1 MTTAAPAYLFD
12 AVGTLIYPEPAPA
25 DVYYAAGVR
34 CGSRLAREEIEH
46 GFRTAFA
53 AEEARD
59 ARHNGLRTDEA
70 RELERWRQIVA
81 AVVHDVVGAAA
92 ERLFEELW
100 NHFARPSAW
109 RAFDD
114 AAPTLAAL
122 AARGHTVA
130 IASNFDRRLYA
141 IVAELLPAV
150 PPERVFVSS
159 TLGFRKPAAAF
170 FQGCRERIGL
180 TNYPT
185 IVVGDDVAN
194 DLQCPRTEGL
204 TAILLDRRD
213 RHPEL
218 APRIATLAELL

>member
-34 CGSRLAREEIEH
+34 CGSRLAREEIER
-46 GFRTAFA
+46 GFRAAFA

-70 RELERWRQIVA
+70 REFERWRNIVA
-81 AVVHDVVGAAA
+81 AVVHDVRGPAA
-92 ERLFEELW
+92 ERLFDELW
-100 NHFARPSAW
+100 THFARPSVW

-141 IVAELLPAV
+141 IVAELLPVV
-150 PPERVFVSS
+150 PP
-159 TLGFRKPAAAF
+159 
-170 FQGCRERIGL
+170 
-180 TNYPT
+180 
-185 IVVGDDVAN
+185 
-194 DLQCPRTEGL
+194 
-204 TAILLDRRD
+204 
-213 RHPEL
+213 
-218 APRIATLAELL
+218 